1 MGKGFITQKQ
11 QALFE
16 FLQRYLS
23 EHRQAPFIWEIQTGC
38 QIASYKSAVDRLNA
52 LERKGFIRRIPNKHR
67 GIKLVKRM
75 LPELQPQAVAA
86 PLPLPPKAHEPEA
99 AVGEVA

>member
-1 MGKGFITQKQ
+1 MGKGFVTQKQ
-11 QALFE
+11 QALLE
-16 FLQRYLS
+16 FLQRYVI
-23 EHRQAPFIWEIQTGC
+23 EQRRAPFIWEIQAGC
-38 QIASYKSAVDRLNA
+38 QITSYKSAVDRLNA

-86 PLPLPPKAHEPEA
+86 PSPLPPQAAEPEA
-99 AVGEVA
+99 AVGEMA